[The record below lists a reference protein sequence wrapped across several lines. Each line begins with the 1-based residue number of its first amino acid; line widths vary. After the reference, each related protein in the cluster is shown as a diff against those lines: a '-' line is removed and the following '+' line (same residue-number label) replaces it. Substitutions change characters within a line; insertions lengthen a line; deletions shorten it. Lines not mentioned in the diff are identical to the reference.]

1 MWIVNAILL
10 FILSFELALAGIT
23 VDLLHFFLFLF
34 LYMLVEKQYEK
45 KNKFYCDQADDFLFS
60 NFEGSVP
67 SCMWNQF
74 YKLGIIHV
82 ILCPVLLLCKL
93 P

>member
-45 KNKFYCDQADDFLFS
+45 RTNFTVIKQMIFCFLILKVQFPVVCGIS
-60 NFEGSVP
+60 SINWGSF
-67 SCMWNQF
+67 M
-74 YKLGIIHV
+74 
-82 ILCPVLLLCKL
+82 
-93 P
+93 